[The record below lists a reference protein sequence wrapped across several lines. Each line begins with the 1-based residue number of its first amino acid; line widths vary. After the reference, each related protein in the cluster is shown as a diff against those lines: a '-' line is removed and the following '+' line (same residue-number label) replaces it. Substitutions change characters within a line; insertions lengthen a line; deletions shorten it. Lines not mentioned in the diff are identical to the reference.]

1 MIFSGKNFSFE
12 LEKKTYVMGI
22 LNVTD
27 DSFFDGGKY
36 NSPQK
41 AVEHTKRMLNEGADI
56 IDIGAHSTRPNHKVL
71 TPDEEL
77 EILKNYLP
85 LIYNETGAV
94 ISVDTFYP
102 SVAEYALQNGAS
114 IINDVSGVFNTE
126 MARLI
131 KEYDCG
137 WIIMHT
143 GGGDSSTIPEYK
155 NDIITE
161 VKDFFIDSINKCE
174 GFGICKNQLC
184 LDVGIGF
191 GKSHEHNLELIKNL
205 SNVKIDDVAM
215 LMALSSKRVVKLST
229 NSEKDDLVYGTI
241 TGNVLAIS
249 GGADII
255 RVHNVKENVLS
266 AKMADAVVRGNYGQ
280 DNC

>member
-1 MIFSGKNFSFE
+1 MIFSGKNFEFE
-12 LEKKTYVMGI
+12 LGKKTYIMGI
-22 LNVTD
+22 LNVTE
-27 DSFFDGGKY
+27 DSFYDGGKY
-36 NSPQK
+36 NTPEK
-41 AVEHTKRMLNEGADI
+41 AVARVKEILNEGADI

-77 EILKNYLP
+77 EILKKYLP

-114 IINDVSGVFNTE
+114 IINDVSGVFNPE

-131 KEYDCG
+131 KEYGCG

-143 GGGDSSTIPEYK
+143 GSGDSSTILEYK

-174 GFGICKNQLC
+174 EFGICKNQLC

-229 NSEKDDLVYGTI
+229 SVENDDLVYGTI
-241 TGNVLAIS
+241 AGNVLAIS

-266 AKMADAVVRGNYGQ
+266 AKMADAVVRG
-280 DNC
+280 